1 MKRKLNY
8 FSIDGAVG
16 GNQEWFRNVVMY
28 MGGCAAAT
36 ACDSCIYLAK
46 YKGLEQLYPGNVEEM
61 TKEDY
66 ISFSMKMK
74 PYLRPRIQGV
84 KKLSMFLEGFD
95 RYLEDCKVETI
106 ETGGFSGNHTWREA
120 AVFIREQINQGMP
133 VPYLMLRHWN
143 QDYKDFIWLWFLCY
157 G

>member
-1 MKRKLNY
+1 
-8 FSIDGAVG
+8 
-16 GNQEWFRNVVMY
+16 

-95 RYLEDCKVETI
+95 RYLEDCKVEK
-106 ETGGFSGNHTWREA
+106 
-120 AVFIREQINQGMP
+120 V
-133 VPYLMLRHWN
+133 
-143 QDYKDFIWLWFLCY
+143 
-157 G
+157 

>member
-106 ETGGFSGNHTWREA
+106 ETG
-120 AVFIREQINQGMP
+120 
-133 VPYLMLRHWN
+133 
-143 QDYKDFIWLWFLCY
+143 
-157 G
+157 